1 MRVLFVEILTF
12 VSALPDGIGLNC
24 STYGDVVNLSN
35 LTSQVFNFLYKV
47 QLSCWRLS
55 SREASLKR
63 NQYISENQC
72 ISPYDVS
79 GLPGANSEC
88 EENAQDGCYTLL
100 ISDNDGDLI
109 VQNGCHDG
117 SLNYQPGCM
126 CTPGNGYS
134 CWTLCTTSN
143 CNDQIDLNE
152 DLFES
157 CQNSGSFNLAN
168 HALFVSFFFA
178 LSC

>member
-1 MRVLFVEILTF
+1 MRVLFLEILTL
-12 VSALPDGIGLNC
+12 VSALPDEIGLNC

-35 LTSQVFNFLYKV
+35 LTSQVFIFFVKY
-47 QLSCWRLS
+47 SCLA
-55 SREASLKR
+55 REASLKR
-63 NQYISENQC
+63 NQYISENQFT
-72 ISPYDVS
+72 SPYDVS

-109 VQNGCHDG
+109 IQNGCHDG

-126 CTPGNGYS
+126 CTPGNGYT
-134 CWTLCTTSN
+134 CWTLCSTSN

-157 CQNSGSFNLAN
+157 CQNSGSFNSASR
-168 HALFVSFFFA
+168 ALFVTYFFA
-178 LSC
+178 LYC

>member
-12 VSALPDGIGLNC
+12 VSALPDEIGLNC

-35 LTSQVFNFLYKV
+35 LTSQVFNFFVKYSLA
-47 QLSCWRLS
+47 
-55 SREASLKR
+55 REALLKR
-63 NQYISENQC
+63 NQYISENQFT
-72 ISPYDVS
+72 SPYDVS

-109 VQNGCHDG
+109 IQNGCHDG

-157 CQNSGSFNLAN
+157 CKNSGSFNLAN
-168 HALFVSFFFA
+168 HALFVFFFFVIY
-178 LSC
+178 C